1 MTVSSSSYRVLIVDD
16 HPIVRD
22 GLSGL
27 FNHEPGFT
35 VCGAAGDI
43 DEAYDAVARLQP
55 DLVLVDL
62 ALRGSSGLDL
72 IRTLQQDFPDV
83 AVLVLSMQEERLFAE
98 QARQAG
104 ARGYVMKSRPDAEV
118 FRAARLILTGQTS
131 FSSYVERNKPEEP
144 LFNRDEKNL
153 LDQLTNREQEVFL
166 LLGQGYKPRHIAEKL
181 QLSIST
187 IEVYRQHLKEKLKVK
202 TAAELTRYAIFWYGK
217 HEEPEE
223 RSK

>member
-43 DEAYDAVARLQP
+43 DEAYEAVAQLQP

-62 ALRGSSGLDL
+62 SLRGTSGLDL
-72 IRTLQQDFPDV
+72 IRMLHQDFPGL
-83 AVLVLSMQEERLFAE
+83 AILVLSMQDERLFAE

-104 ARGYVMKSRPDAEV
+104 ARGYIMKSRPDEEV
-118 FRAARLILTGQTS
+118 FRAARRILTGQTS
-131 FSSYVERNKPEEP
+131 FSPIVERNKPETPSLHREE
-144 LFNRDEKNL
+144 NDL

-187 IEVYRQHLKEKLKVK
+187 VEVYRQHLKEKLKLK
-202 TAAELTRYAIFWYGK
+202 NAAALTRYAVFWYGK
-217 HEEPEE
+217 HEDPTE
-223 RSK
+223 